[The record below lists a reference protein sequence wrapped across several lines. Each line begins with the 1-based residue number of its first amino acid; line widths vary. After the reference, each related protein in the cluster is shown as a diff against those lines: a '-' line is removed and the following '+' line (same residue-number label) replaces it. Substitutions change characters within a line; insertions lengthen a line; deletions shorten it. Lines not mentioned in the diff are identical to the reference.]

1 MNYSEAREYVKKC
14 EHKGIMLGLT
24 RMRRLMGIMGNPQDE
39 LSFIHVTG
47 TNGKGSTASF
57 ISDILSCAGYV
68 VGKYTS
74 PAVEDIKEQYQ
85 VNNRWISEEEYSCCV
100 ETIKSAIDSMESNG
114 EEIPT
119 VFEIETAIAF
129 EYFKLRKCDYVVL
142 ETGLGGIEDAT
153 NVVST
158 TIMAV
163 FASISE
169 DHLGMIGNNIY
180 EIAQNKSGI
189 IKNKC
194 SVVMM
199 ENADKGVEDVIAK
212 AAADNSSDFLIVR
225 KSDNIT
231 YDLLLEGQYQQDN
244 ANLAANA
251 CRVLAKAS
259 LNITEDNIREGLG
272 NTRWPYR
279 MECISKNP
287 LIYLDGAHN
296 PGAAIRLEEAI
307 QTKFSGEKIILI
319 LGIFKDKN
327 YDFIVSKLV
336 PYASKI
342 ILLELPNKVRTLDIT
357 GLYECAAKYAQDST
371 DIVRVKSIEEGSEE
385 AINSIKNNEMI
396 LACGSLS
403 YLAEI
408 KKCFLDKI

>member
-57 ISDILSCAGYV
+57 ISDILSSAGYV

-85 VNNRWISEEEYSCCV
+85 INNRWISEEEYSVCV

-153 NVVST
+153 NVVNT

-212 AAADNSSDFLIVR
+212 AVADNSSDILIVR
-225 KSDNIT
+225 KNDNIT

-251 CRVLAKAS
+251 CRVLAKAG

-279 MECISKNP
+279 MECISKKP

-342 ILLELPNKVRTLDIT
+342 ILLELPNKVRTLDIA
-357 GLYECAAKYAQDST
+357 GLYECASKYAPDST
-371 DIVRVKSIEEGSEE
+371 DIIRVKSIEEGSEE
-385 AINSIKNNEMI
+385 AINSIKNDEMI

-408 KKCFLDKI
+408 KKSFLDKI